1 MSGRAKV
8 ILRLILYPPILVGLA
23 WLLFCS
29 RSRAPQGAER
39 SADGL
44 KDRAPREQRLE
55 LRGRA

>member
-44 KDRAPREQRLE
+44 KDRAPRE
-55 LRGRA
+55 